1 MISNSL
7 FDVKVTMA
15 DIIKDSPILLYAA
28 FYHPV
33 HDWLV
38 DIGNEWNPIL
48 QLFINIFALWYG
60 IYRMIPIYK
69 VWKLKRNK

>member
-1 MISNSL
+1 MDSIPLINFKSTL
-7 FDVKVTMA
+7 VDLV
-15 DIIKDSPILLYAA
+15 KDSPILLYAA

-38 DIGNEWNPIL
+38 EVGNEWNPIL

-60 IYRMIPIYK
+60 VYRLIPIYRS
-69 VWKLKRNK
+69 WRFKRNK

>member
-1 MISNSL
+1 MDSIPLINFKSTL
-7 FDVKVTMA
+7 VDV
-15 DIIKDSPILLYAA
+15 IKDSPILLYAA

-38 DIGNEWNPIL
+38 EVGNEWNPIL

-60 IYRMIPIYK
+60 VYRLVPIYRS
-69 VWKLKRNK
+69 WRFKRNK

>member
-1 MISNSL
+1 MDSIPLISLKSTL
-7 FDVKVTMA
+7 VDLV
-15 DIIKDSPILLYAA
+15 KDSPILLYAA

-38 DIGNEWNPIL
+38 EVGNEWNPIL

-60 IYRMIPIYK
+60 VYRLIPIYRS
-69 VWKLKRNK
+69 WRFRRNK

>member
-1 MISNSL
+1 MDSIPLINIKSTL
-7 FDVKVTMA
+7 VDLV
-15 DIIKDSPILLYAA
+15 KDSPILLYAA

-38 DIGNEWNPIL
+38 EVGNEWNPIL

-60 IYRMIPIYK
+60 VYRLIPIYRG
-69 VWKLKRNK
+69 WKAKQKK